1 MEKRG
6 LMREKTNLPLP
17 DRLKAVRVQIKEL
30 QEQESELAAEV
41 REAGKVEGA
50 FFEAYCDYRKHKRF
64 LKKEAIEEFGE
75 RLDPFFEEKN
85 VTLVKLREIE

>member
-1 MEKRG
+1 
-6 LMREKTNLPLP
+6 MREKTNLPLP

-64 LKKEAIEEFGE
+64 LKKK
-75 RLDPFFEEKN
+75 LLKN
-85 VTLVKLREIE
+85 LAKDLIPSLKKKM